1 MSMNA
6 EEVQQ
11 ESRID
16 DPDEISLANFEMVS
30 GEFFAQIKEPIFT
43 LNGRKSYV
51 NTSCVRMMPDVDY
64 VQILV
69 SIEEMKLVL
78 LPCDE
83 NTITGF
89 KWARIKDGKRV
100 PIQRTGEPFVLL
112 LCDKLGW
119 NPKNRY
125 QILGKKLKAEGKS
138 VMVFDLTS
146 KKVFA
151 KSSSDDNENTDRR
164 TTILSGWDGKFG
176 PKYGEVKRSL
186 EIETFKSFT
195 VFSVK
200 DGETIEGT
208 PLLPAGVNNDDGK
221 RIDT

>member
-1 MSMNA
+1 MSMIA

-11 ESRID
+11 EARIE
-16 DPDEISLANFEMVS
+16 DPDEISLANYEMVS

-51 NTSCVRMMPDVDY
+51 NTSCVRMMPNVDY

-78 LPCDE
+78 LPCDK

-100 PIQRTGEPFVLL
+100 PTQRTGEPFVLI

-119 NPKNRY
+119 DPKNRY

-146 KKVFA
+146 KKVFT
-151 KSSSDDNENTDRR
+151 KSSSKDNEKTDRR

-195 VFSVK
+195 VLSVK
-200 DGETIEGT
+200 DGETVEST
-208 PLLPAGVNNDDGK
+208 PLLPEEVNNDNGK

>member
-1 MSMNA
+1 MNTNI
-6 EEVQQ
+6 ENEQQ
-11 ESRID
+11 TEIVNA
-16 DPDEISLANFEMVS
+16 PDEMSLYNFEMVA

-43 LNGRKSYV
+43 LNVKKCYV
-51 NTSCVRMMPDVDY
+51 NTACVRMMPEVDY

-100 PIQRTGEPFVLL
+100 PTQRTGEPFVLI

-146 KKVFA
+146 KKVFT
-151 KSSSDDNENTDRR
+151 KSSSEDNENTDRR

-195 VFSVK
+195 VLSVK
-200 DGETIEGT
+200 DGETVEST
-208 PLLPAGVNNDDGK
+208 PLLPEEVNNDNGK

>member
-1 MSMNA
+1 MSMIA

-11 ESRID
+11 EARIE
-16 DPDEISLANFEMVS
+16 DPDEISLANYEMVS

-51 NTSCVRMMPDVDY
+51 NTSCIRMMPNVDY

-89 KWARIKDGKRV
+89 KWARIKNGKRI
-100 PIQRTGEPFVLL
+100 PIQRTGEPFVLI

-119 NPKNRY
+119 DPKYRY

-146 KKVFA
+146 KKVFT
-151 KSSSDDNENTDRR
+151 KSSSEDNENTDRR

-200 DGETIEGT
+200 DGETVENT
-208 PLLPAGVNNDDGK
+208 PLLSAGVNNYDGK